1 MISQEQTNK
10 LTRMFGLEWV
20 DYIEEIEMD
29 DLTGEPDN
37 LHDEIQGLYNSV
49 DMFQDHNNNDIE
61 HAVWLMNE
69 LCKHLVV
76 MQDKAD
82 KWDEHVSNL
91 QEHGGV

>member
-1 MISQEQTNK
+1 MN
-10 LTRMFGLEWV
+10 
-20 DYIEEIEMD
+20 

-49 DMFQDHNNNDIE
+49 DMFQDYNNNDID

-69 LCKHLVV
+69 LCKCLVLV
-76 MQDKAD
+76 QDKAD
-82 KWDEHVSNL
+82 KWDEHVRNL

>member
-1 MISQEQTNK
+1 
-10 LTRMFGLEWV
+10 
-20 DYIEEIEMD
+20 MD

-82 KWDEHVSNL
+82 KWDEHVRNL